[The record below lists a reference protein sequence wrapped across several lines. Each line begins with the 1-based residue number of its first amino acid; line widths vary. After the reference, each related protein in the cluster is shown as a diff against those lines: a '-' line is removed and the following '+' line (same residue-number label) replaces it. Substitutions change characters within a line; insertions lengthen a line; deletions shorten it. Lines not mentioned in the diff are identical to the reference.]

1 MPQGAAL
8 KRPKKGGGGE
18 EPLCKSFQDELERAG
33 LESRGT
39 VSRLALKKMAVVQIT
54 TMTLGW
60 REVGGAKRLTEE
72 STDNSFDCGDTGD
85 R

>member
-1 MPQGAAL
+1 M
-8 KRPKKGGGGE
+8 
-18 EPLCKSFQDELERAG
+18 ERAG

-60 REVGGAKRLTEE
+60 REVEGAKRLTEE
-72 STDNSFDCGDTGD
+72 STDNSFDCGDTGN